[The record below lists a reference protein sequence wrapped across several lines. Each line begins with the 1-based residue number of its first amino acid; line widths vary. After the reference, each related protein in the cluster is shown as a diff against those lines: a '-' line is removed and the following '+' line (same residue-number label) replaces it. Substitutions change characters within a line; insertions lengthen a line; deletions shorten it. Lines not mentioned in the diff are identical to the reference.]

1 MLNKYYIL
9 SMYAFALL
17 SFISIAAG
25 NIILALATIFFLF
38 YVYKNKS
45 GLPKEM
51 RGYFWAIG
59 LFVVSLFVSA
69 LFSGD
74 LKLGLKTW
82 VDMRV
87 WRMMPLLI
95 IVLSI
100 KETNLA
106 KNVLLASIIGVTI
119 GIVCVI
125 YQGLSGDNRAAG
137 FFGYPMTFA
146 GYFCIYLPLFLI
158 CFLDGK
164 VFSKYNYLIGVTF
177 FAGCAA
183 LIYNS
188 TRGAWLAL
196 LPVIMFILLYYI
208 SRKSYMAMLCLAV
221 IVCAGIG
228 LTGNTKIMKR
238 VHSITSTTYQSN
250 TERVLI
256 WQSAYKMFQDHPV
269 LGVGLG
275 QYKDNYQKKYISP
288 KAKERTLGHA
298 HNNFMQML
306 AENGMVGFIGFTGM
320 IGYFICH
327 SFRRFWQTKSPY
339 AFMISMSTLAL
350 VLQGLTEYNFGNSAV
365 MKAFWLV
372 LGCLLVLDYN
382 YKKE

>member
-1 MLNKYYIL
+1 MNQCCSFLLYL
-9 SMYAFALL
+9 FALL
-17 SFISIAAG
+17 SFVSIAVG
-25 NIILALATIFFLF
+25 NIILALATIAFLF
-38 YVYKNKS
+38 YVYKNKLS
-45 GLPKEM
+45 LPKEIQ
-51 RGYFWAIG
+51 GYFWAIG
-59 LFVVSLFVSA
+59 LFILSLFVSA

-82 VDMRV
+82 VDMRI

-100 KETNLA
+100 KEINQT
-106 KNVLLASIIGVTI
+106 KNILLASMVGIAVGIG
-119 GIVCVI
+119 CVI
-125 YQGLSGDNRAAG
+125 YQGISGDNRAAG
-137 FFGYPMTFA
+137 FFGHPMTFA
-146 GYFCIYLPLFLI
+146 GYFCIYIPLFLI

-164 VFSKYNYLIGVTF
+164 IFGKYNYFTGVAF
-177 FAGCAA
+177 FAGCVA

-208 SRKSYMAMLCLAV
+208 SRKSFIAMLCLAV
-221 IVCAGIG
+221 IACAGVG
-228 LTGNTKIMKR
+228 FTGNVKFMKR
-238 VHSITSTTYQSN
+238 VHSITSTKYQSN

-275 QYKDNYQKKYISP
+275 KYKDNYQKKYISP

-306 AENGMVGFIGFTGM
+306 AENGMVGFIGFTAM

>member
-1 MLNKYYIL
+1 MNKYYSL
-9 SMYAFALL
+9 LLCTFALL
-17 SFISIAAG
+17 LFVSIAVG
-25 NIILALATIFFLF
+25 NILLALATVTFLF
-38 YVYKNKS
+38 YVYKNKPS
-45 GLPKEM
+45 LPKEIK
-51 RGYFWAIG
+51 GYFWAIG
-59 LFVVSLFVSA
+59 LFIVSLFVSA

-74 LKLGLKTW
+74 LKFGLKTW
-82 VDMRV
+82 ADMRV

-95 IVLSI
+95 IVFSI
-100 KETNLA
+100 REINRA

-119 GIVCVI
+119 GIACVI

-137 FFGYPMTFA
+137 FFGHPMTFA

-306 AENGMVGFIGFTGM
+306 AENGVVGFIGFTGM
-320 IGYFICH
+320 IIYFICH

-350 VLQGLTEYNFGNSAV
+350 ALQGLTEYNFGNSAV